1 MAGPASVSTLLLR
14 NVPLF
19 SGLPEGQLA
28 LLTRVVGRKAYP
40 RNTTIIAAG
49 DPTDYLFYE
58 VYTDQAALARH
69 GGSEAMQRFF
79 GLMGGVVDGRPEIV
93 LYEAIG
99 GKG

>member
-1 MAGPASVSTLLLR
+1 MVTVIAKLKVKAGREADFEKAARDMITYVEANEPETKTYLLHR
-14 NVPLF
+14 
-19 SGLPEGQLA
+19 
-28 LLTRVVGRKAYP
+28 
-40 RNTTIIAAG
+40 AAG

-79 GLMGGVVDGRPEIV
+79 GLMGGVLDGRPEIA